1 MTAAERRSGIRRI
14 LEAAQQPISASSLA
28 QEFSVTR
35 QVVVGDIAL
44 LRAAGH
50 QISATPRGY
59 LLQRIEK
66 GFLKQLACRHS
77 AADTEKEL
85 NIMVDCGCTVVDV
98 IVEHAVYGQ
107 LTAALQLSSRYDV
120 SQFITRMGD
129 TEALPL
135 SALTEGVHLHTVLA
149 PDENRYHQL
158 KSLLSREGFLLEDR
172 D

>member
-14 LEAAQQPISASSLA
+14 LENTQHPISASALA

-59 LLQRIEK
+59 LLQRTEK
-66 GFLKQLACRHS
+66 GILKQLACRHS
-77 AADTEKEL
+77 AADTEREL

-98 IVEHAVYGQ
+98 TVEHAVYGQ
-107 LTAALQLSSRYDV
+107 LTAPLQLSSRYDV
-120 SQFITRMGD
+120 AQFLARMGEA
-129 TEALPL
+129 EALPL

-149 PDENRYHQL
+149 PNEERYQQL
-158 KSLLSREGFLLEDR
+158 RSTLSREGLLLEDR